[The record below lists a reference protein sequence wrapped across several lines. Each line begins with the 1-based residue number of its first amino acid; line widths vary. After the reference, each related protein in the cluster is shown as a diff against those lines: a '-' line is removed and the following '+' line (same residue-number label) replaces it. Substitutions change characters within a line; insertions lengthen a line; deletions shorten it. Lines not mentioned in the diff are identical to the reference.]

1 MQVRPSRYWIETV
14 WNGFGLLQYLV
25 SSMKRFETISDY
37 IVIIITI
44 INIYIYTHLV
54 AHPTFPPSILYIPM
68 DPSIFLGSVSGMIW
82 GGVLYLFRQC
92 VDP

>member
-44 INIYIYTHLV
+44 INIYIYIHTLGGSSHFSTKYIIYPYGSKHILRKCFGYDLGGCLV
-54 AHPTFPPSILYIPM
+54 PF
-68 DPSIFLGSVSGMIW
+68 
-82 GGVLYLFRQC
+82 
-92 VDP
+92 

>member
-37 IVIIITI
+37 IVIIII
-44 INIYIYTHLV
+44 INYY
-54 AHPTFPPSILYIPM
+54 Y
-68 DPSIFLGSVSGMIW
+68 
-82 GGVLYLFRQC
+82 
-92 VDP
+92 

>member
-44 INIYIYTHLV
+44 NIYIYIDTWWLIPLSTKYIIYPYGSKHILRKCFGYDLGGCLV
-54 AHPTFPPSILYIPM
+54 PF
-68 DPSIFLGSVSGMIW
+68 
-82 GGVLYLFRQC
+82 
-92 VDP
+92 

>member
-44 INIYIYTHLV
+44 INIYIYTHTWWLIPLFHQV
-54 AHPTFPPSILYIPM
+54 YYI
-68 DPSIFLGSVSGMIW
+68 SLWIQAYS
-82 GGVLYLFRQC
+82 
-92 VDP
+92 

>member
-37 IVIIITI
+37 IVFIITI

-54 AHPTFPPSILYIPM
+54 AHPTFHQVYYI
-68 DPSIFLGSVSGMIW
+68 SLWIQAYS
-82 GGVLYLFRQC
+82 
-92 VDP
+92 